1 MERRVG
7 EKEWYVVYK
16 DDRDR
21 LWQATMVIGKTPNTF
36 DPQTIV
42 GTLPKMTTKDLC
54 NLFGVVYNETYHQR
68 AHIETQINRKIRD
81 SAFYGAEAK
90 ANLISLRAAMS
101 TRYCPVCNR
110 NLVMAQGKMTPFQCL
125 FCNKTMKASET
136 ITKKD

>member
-21 LWQATMVIGKTPNTF
+21 LWQATMVIGKTPRTF

-54 NLFGVVYNETYHQR
+54 RLFGISYSETYNQKS
-68 AHIETQINRKIRD
+68 HIETQVNRKIRNA
-81 SAFYGAEAK
+81 AFYGAEQK
-90 ANLISLRAAMS
+90 PNLVSLRLAVS

-110 NLVMAQGKMTPFQCL
+110 QVVKTIKQMLPFHCL
-125 FCNKTMKASET
+125 YCNKTLRASET
-136 ITKKD
+136 IIKRG